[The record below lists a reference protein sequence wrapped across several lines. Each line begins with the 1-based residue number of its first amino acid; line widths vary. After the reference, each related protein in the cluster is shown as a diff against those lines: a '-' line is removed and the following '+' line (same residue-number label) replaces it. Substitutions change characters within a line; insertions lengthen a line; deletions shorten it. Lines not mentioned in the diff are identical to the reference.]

1 MQGRDAH
8 PGRFCGTLAASSGCS
23 SFRVLRIP
31 KHILVPMI
39 VACALFMENMDSTVI
54 ATSLPTIA
62 RDLHE
67 DPIALKL
74 ALTSYLL
81 SLAVF
86 IPISGWMA
94 DRFGARTVFRS
105 AIGVFMGGSIL
116 CALSGSLA
124 GFVAA
129 RFVQGMGGA
138 MMVPVGRLVVLRST
152 SKEELVRALSYLTI
166 PALVGPVIGP
176 PLGGFISTY
185 FHWRWIFFINI
196 PISIIGLVMAARH
209 IENLRE
215 AVVPRLDWSGFLL
228 SAVGLSSLM
237 LGLATAGRHLVS
249 LPVSLA
255 CIAVGLVLVSAYVW
269 TAQGKQYP
277 LLNLKL
283 MRIPTFR
290 VGVVAGF
297 FFRIGIGA
305 IPFLLPLFLQLGF
318 GLNSFESG
326 LLTCAS
332 AAGALF
338 MKTIAARI
346 LQGFGF
352 RRVLLWNTAIAALSL
367 MLIGLFTAHTA
378 HALIIVVLLLGG
390 CFRSLQFT
398 SLNALSYAD
407 IDKPQMSQATSLAS
421 VIQQLAAGM
430 GVTVGAFALQSS
442 NFLQGHTS
450 VVAADFP
457 PAFIVIAL
465 VSASSLI
472 WLSTLAKN
480 AGSAISG
487 HAHPAEE

>member
-1 MQGRDAH
+1 M
-8 PGRFCGTLAASSGCS
+8 F
-23 SFRVLRIP
+23 RIP

-94 DRFGARTVFRS
+94 DRFGSRTVFRS
-105 AIGVFMGGSIL
+105 AICVFMAGSIL
-116 CALSGSLA
+116 CALSGSLV

-152 SKEELVRALSYLTI
+152 TKAEMVRALSYLTI
-166 PALVGPVIGP
+166 PALIGPVIGP

-196 PISIIGLVMAARH
+196 PISIIGLVMAGRH
-209 IENLRE
+209 IENLRDE
-215 AVVPRLDWSGFLL
+215 FVQPLDWSGFLL
-228 SAVGLSSLM
+228 SALGLSALM

-249 LPVSLA
+249 LPVALA
-255 CIAVGLVLVSAYVW
+255 GIVAGVLLVSAYVW
-269 TAQGKQYP
+269 TARSKLHP
-277 LLNLKL
+277 LLNLGL
-283 MRIPTFR
+283 LQIPTFR
-290 VGVVAGF
+290 IGVVAGF

-318 GLNSFESG
+318 GLSSFESG

-332 AAGALF
+332 AVGALF
-338 MKTIAARI
+338 MKTMAARI
-346 LQGFGF
+346 LQRFGF
-352 RRVLLWNTAIAALSL
+352 RRVLIWNTVVAAASL
-367 MLIGLFTAHTA
+367 MLIGVFTSHTP
-378 HALIIVVLLLGG
+378 HALITVVLLIGG

-398 SLNALSYAD
+398 SLNALAYAD
-407 IDKPQMSQATSLAS
+407 IERPQMSQATSLAS
-421 VIQQLAAGM
+421 VVQQLAAGM
-430 GVTVGAFALQSS
+430 GVTVGAFALQGSG
-442 NFLQGHTS
+442 FLQGHAS

-465 VSASSLI
+465 VSLSSLI
-472 WLSTLAKN
+472 WLRTLVRN
-480 AGSAISG
+480 AGAAISG
-487 HAHPAEE
+487 HGRPLEE